1 MPRQVATEP
10 PYCVVFHVSVAEPFL
25 MAEVTVPILPGV
37 LVVDLPAAVAEVP
50 AAGDNVVVPAE
61 EVSWVLSPYCG
72 FVARFVVQFR
82 NV

>member
-1 MPRQVATEP
+1 
-10 PYCVVFHVSVAEPFL
+10 
-25 MAEVTVPILPGV
+25 MAEVPVPILPGV
-37 LVVDLPAAVAEVP
+37 LVAGLPAAEAAPEVP

-72 FVARFVVQFR
+72 FVVRFVVQFR